1 MLSRMSD
8 PQQPAHNPHQVPP
21 YVSQS
26 QQNGYP
32 GQSPQQPAYPQ
43 PAAQG
48 YILNGQ
54 NSHPASAAPMTA
66 NPAGRAGL
74 ILGLVGLGLS
84 LLTTLAVQIFIR
96 TDAYPAVGMIN
107 ALGSLLTFAAA
118 LAALI
123 LGFVGLRKAG
133 APHGSAGI
141 AAGLG
146 IAGVVGIAFSFLV
159 NTVGALLSY

>member
-1 MLSRMSD
+1 MLGRMSD
-8 PQQPAHNPHQVPP
+8 PQQSAHNPHQVPP
-21 YVSQS
+21 YVSQ
-26 QQNGYP
+26 QAQPGGHP
-32 GQSPQQPAYPQ
+32 GQAPSAGHRE

-54 NSHPASAAPMTA
+54 SSPAASTASTDA

-74 ILGLVGLGLS
+74 IIGLVGLGLG

-146 IAGVVGIAFSFLV
+146 IAGVAGIAFSFLV
-159 NTVGALLSY
+159 NTAGALLSF